1 MYSPA
6 APWSQRQD
14 VRVRHG
20 LLHELAPVSC
30 RSLLALLMDQDRR
43 RDQQALQLMVS
54 LKACADEARLH
65 VPASPL
71 RECSV
76 LCYLEPCGVLMETDG
91 AVKQVAAVDPALCA
105 RACRGQIRAGGEP
118 AGEMI
123 SELDEMRCTLAGA
136 RRTTP
141 SASFSLASAHPQR
154 SRL

>member
-1 MYSPA
+1 
-6 APWSQRQD
+6 
-14 VRVRHG
+14 
-20 LLHELAPVSC
+20 
-30 RSLLALLMDQDRR
+30 MDQDRR

-136 RRTTP
+136 RRTTL